1 MKFRRVNDTTINCI
15 ITQDDL
21 KEYGL
26 HIDDLF
32 ERRKEAEEFF
42 RGIMAEAARQ
52 ENFNLESE
60 FTSMKI
66 AVLPDHSISLT
77 LSEDPGESAVIRKVR
92 ELAGKS
98 VRKNQTQEPVPE
110 KSRENK
116 NPSGA
121 YMFRFETMAE
131 AVACAGRL
139 SAQEEIATSLY
150 REPAEGFYFMIVERT
165 GDNSH
170 DFERLVL
177 SLNEFGSL
185 VTGQAGAIAHFCEHA
200 ECIVR
205 ENAARI
211 LAAVN

>member
-15 ITQDDL
+15 ITQEDL

-26 HIDDLF
+26 HLDDLF
-32 ERRKEAEEFF
+32 ERKKEAEEFF

-77 LSEDPGESAVIRKVR
+77 LSEDPDQSAVIRRVR

-98 VRKNQTQEPVPE
+98 VGKSQTKEAPPQPE
-110 KSRENK
+110 ADAKA
-116 NPSGA
+116 PSSA
-121 YMFRFETMAE
+121 YMFRFDSMKE
-131 AVACAGRL
+131 AMSCAGRL
-139 SAQEEIATSLY
+139 CSQEEIASSLY
-150 REPAEGFYFMIVERT
+150 RNPAEGCYYMIVERT
-165 GDNSH
+165 GENSH

-177 SLNEFGSL
+177 SLNEFGTL
-185 VTGQAGAIAHFCEHA
+185 VTGQAGVIAHFCEHA
-200 ECIVR
+200 ECILR
-205 ENAARI
+205 ENAAQI
-211 LAAVN
+211 LAAAL